1 MLRHLALV
9 LRDPMHVQP
18 GPSRRP
24 AHAARRPAIDLDP
37 TLPRRQMQCTAR
49 RGRHHK
55 HCTCGAAGGGRPG
68 PGAAAQTDS
77 VQLVEGVLQNPA
89 RNPARTARQVAG
101 DLDPALSQ
109 RHLTTLKRAY
119 LKLRFLVDAGCV
131 LVGHGLKTDLRMLNI
146 AVPPAQARRGP
157 WLAGRGCVPLP
168 QHVRLAIAAPA
179 MPSRRGC
186 DLQGCRLGRC
196 MEAGCMQ
203 VRRSP
208 QLEAWQL
215 LVVPI
220 PQRTSSQAPPCDTT
234 MLAAARA

>member
-9 LRDPMHVQP
+9 LRVSDAC
-18 GPSRRP
+18 PSRALAQAR
-24 AHAARRPAIDLDP
+24 ACGAAAGDLTWTRRCRADRCSAARRGL
-37 TLPRRQMQCTAR
+37 
-49 RGRHHK
+49 HHK
-55 HCTCGAAGGGRPG
+55 PCTCGAAGGGRPG

-77 VQLVEGVLQNPA
+77 VQLGEGVLQNPA

-168 QHVRLAIAAPA
+168 QHVQLAIAAPCHA
-179 MPSRRGC
+179 QP
-186 DLQGCRLGRC
+186 QRLGLARLPPWQVHGGWLYGSAALPA
-196 MEAGCMQ
+196 AGGVATAHRPYTAAHVQ
-203 VRRSP
+203 SG
-208 QLEAWQL
+208 
-215 LVVPI
+215 
-220 PQRTSSQAPPCDTT
+220 AP
-234 MLAAARA
+234 L